1 MQKRK
6 PGRPKGVKNK
16 TVSVKANFKEAIR
29 NAAHEIKVAN
39 SIMSLNNT
47 INHLESDL
55 ANLRHQIIGYKAVIS
70 YLENQLGLKA
80 SQ

>member
-16 TVSVKANFKEAIR
+16 TSSVFKEAIQ
-29 NAAHEIKVAN
+29 NAAQEIKVAN

-47 INHLESDL
+47 INNLESDL

>member
-6 PGRPKGVKNK
+6 PGRPKGTKTK
-16 TVSVKANFKEAIR
+16 TVSIKANFKEAIK
-29 NAAHEIKVAN
+29 NASHDLRVAN
-39 SIMSLNNT
+39 SILSLNNT
-47 INHLESDL
+47 INHLETDL

>member
-16 TVSVKANFKEAIR
+16 KASVFKEAIQ
-29 NAAHEIKVAN
+29 NAAHEIKLAN

>member
-16 TVSVKANFKEAIR
+16 TASVKANFKEAIR

-47 INHLESDL
+47 INNLESDL

>member
-47 INHLESDL
+47 INNLESDL